1 MECLA
6 SFPLSTRVGCC
17 FVREKAI
24 DLRTR
29 WSGQEGVPCFGS
41 AKHWTEIS
49 VKESNFL
56 CFRPTHST
64 WSVVPIIDSFLGE
77 FLTQWTVFGLIVLRS
92 EIILLAV
99 NAKHDVE
106 KHSKKVIESLYDTL
120 TLSRTRGEEKMFKN
134 ATKEDLVTGLD
145 GMGETVDSWT
155 LEFWS

>member
-24 DLRTR
+24 DLRT
-29 WSGQEGVPCFGS
+29 
-41 AKHWTEIS
+41 
-49 VKESNFL
+49 
-56 CFRPTHST
+56 RPTHST

-92 EIILLAV
+92 EIILLAA

-106 KHSKKVIESLYDTL
+106 KHKDEELVRDVLGITIEDKIEKEEYRREEEYKKKEKY
-120 TLSRTRGEEKMFKN
+120 RKKEEY
-134 ATKEDLVTGLD
+134 T
-145 GMGETVDSWT
+145 
-155 LEFWS
+155 